1 MASDRERMTE
11 LIQVLNKASESYYAK
26 DEEIMSNFEY
36 DALYDELEA
45 LEEKTGVI
53 LSNSPTQ
60 KVGYTSVDF
69 L

>member
-60 KVGYTSVDF
+60 KVGY
-69 L
+69 